1 RGCCAPP
8 ASFHAPHAGAAPAR
22 VYALSLHDALP
33 ICQGKA
39 SFQLETADASGK
51 RVIELDKVSFGWPGQ
66 PPLIREL
73 TTHVL
78 RGDRIGRS
86 EEHTPER
93 QSREKRACR
102 LPLEQK
108 KSSAGS
114 RGAI

>member
-51 RVIELDKVSFGWPGQ
+51 RVIELDKVSFAWPGQ

-78 RGDRIGRS
+78 RGDRIGLIGNNGS
-86 EEHTPER
+86 G
-93 QSREKRACR
+93 
-102 LPLEQK
+102 
-108 KSSAGS
+108 KSTLLKLMLGQLQPTSGTVKH
-114 RGAI
+114 